1 MALEKEFFDNFNI
14 LEKYKQNLELKDFF
28 DTVHKLE
35 LIGEEI
41 VKETSRTPSI
51 LSKQA
56 FILTQKL
63 EDQKEQIAYLTKTQK
78 EFDAVFECID
88 YLDRHFTLQN

>member
-35 LIGEEI
+35 QIGEEI
-41 VKETSRTPSI
+41 VSETSKTSSI
-51 LSKQA
+51 LCQQA
-56 FILTQKL
+56 VSLTKKL
-63 EDQKEQIAYLTKTQK
+63 EDKKEEIAYRTKTQK

-88 YLDRHFTLQN
+88 YLDKHFSTLN